1 MFQIIQKLYIIVTEV
16 NKMIDFKEEVL
27 KHKEEMLLSVK
38 EMDLLLMIVMDM
50 LVLLI
55 LVKEK
60 NVLVFLDT

>member
-1 MFQIIQKLYIIVTEV
+1 MENKDIQFHIT
-16 NKMIDFKEEVL
+16 
-27 KHKEEMLLSVK
+27 VK